1 MQLTIKNL
9 SKTYSNGVK
18 AIDDLSLDIS
28 EGMFGLLGPNGAGK
42 TTLMKTIATLQE
54 ADHGTI
60 HFNGID
66 IFENPMELKQSLGYL
81 PQDFGFYPSEKAE
94 DLLDHFAL
102 LKGISDNKQRKET
115 VEYYLKKVN
124 LWDDRKK
131 KIGTFSGGMR
141 QRYGI
146 ALALI
151 GNPKLLIVDEPTA
164 GLDPAERNRFHNLL
178 SEVSEDTIVI
188 ISTHIVE
195 DVTQICTKMAII
207 NQGKILYQENPI
219 KAIDDLQNN
228 IYEKE
233 IKKSELELYEAN
245 HYLLSSRL
253 VAGKTFIRIYSKDTP
268 EKGFNPVSPIL
279 EDVYFYHLKQ
289 KGGKFDV

>member
-60 HFNGID
+60 HFNGIN
-66 IFENPMELKQSLGYL
+66 IFENPMELKKSLGYL

-102 LKGISDNKQRKET
+102 LKGISDKKQRKET

-124 LWDDRKK
+124 LWDARKK

-219 KAIDDLQNN
+219 KAIDNLQNN

-233 IKKSELELYEAN
+233 IQKSELDQYEAN
-245 HYLLSSRL
+245 YYLLSSRL
-253 VAGKTFIRIYSKDTP
+253 VAGKTFIRIYSQDTQG
-268 EKGFNPVSPIL
+268 KGFNPVSPIL

-289 KGGKFDV
+289 KGGKVDV